1 MNKQPMFWIKIVYW
15 IGIFADG
22 FWAILLLCPPLFG
35 IITST
40 PNFAPDLQMKIV
52 MGIGGSLMTGWT
64 VLLIWAVRKP
74 IERRGVIL
82 ITAFPVVTGIFI
94 FTLIGYLNGD
104 SSNLWILIK
113 TATLF
118 VLAINSYILTGKIKK
133 EKNQKPASD

>member
-1 MNKQPMFWIKIVYW
+1 MKNKNMFWIKIVYW
-15 IGIFADG
+15 FGIFADG

-35 IITST
+35 TITNT
-40 PNFAPDLQMKIV
+40 PNFAPDLQMKTI

-82 ITAFPVVTGIFI
+82 LTAFPVVTGLFI

-104 SSNLWILIK
+104 SSNLWILAK
-113 TATLF
+113 TLIII
-118 VLAINSYILTGKIKK
+118 VLAINSYILAGKIEK
-133 EKNQKPASD
+133 ENNQ